1 MNNVLKKIQF
11 IIFPVSF
18 LLLGC
23 GNKNEVN
30 TIKASG
36 TIESVNITVSSKSS
50 GQIKK
55 LLVDEGSH
63 VKKGDLLAEIDHNL
77 LDIQLRQAEATVEL
91 ANAQLKLL
99 ISGSRK
105 EDIKQSEE
113 VLKQAKISLEQSK
126 ADKERMDKL
135 YSAGSVTK
143 KQLEDAETK
152 FDLTLAQYNS
162 AIENL
167 KKIRKI
173 ARPEEIEQSR
183 ANLKKNIAGVD
194 ILRQNIEDCKV
205 YAPTDGVIS
214 KKYVEAGEIVNPS
227 SSLLKLSDLET
238 VNLIIYVN
246 ETELGKVKLGQKAD
260 ITTDTYK
267 EKVYIGKIIFISP
280 EAEFT
285 PKNIQTQDERTKLV
299 FGVKIEIPNPQFE
312 LKPGMPA
319 DAKITF

>member
-1 MNNVLKKIQF
+1 
-11 IIFPVSF
+11 
-18 LLLGC
+18 
-23 GNKNEVN
+23 
-30 TIKASG
+30 
-36 TIESVNITVSSKSS
+36 VNITVSSKSS

-63 VKKGDLLAEIDHNL
+63 VKKGDLLVEIDHNL
-77 LDIQLRQAEATVEL
+77 LDIQLRQAEANVEL

-113 VLKQAKISLEQSK
+113 VLKQSKINLEQSK

-135 YSAGSVTK
+135 YRAGSVTK
-143 KQLEDAETK
+143 KQLEDAETR

-162 AIENL
+162 ANENL

-183 ANLKKNIAGVD
+183 ANLKKNIAGAD
-194 ILRQNIEDCKV
+194 ILKQNIEDCKV
-205 YAPTDGVIS
+205 YAPTDGIIS
-214 KKYVEAGEIVNPS
+214 KKYVEAGEIVNMN
-227 SSLLKLSDLET
+227 SSLMKLSDLET

-267 EKVYIGKIIFISP
+267 DKVYNGNIIFISP

-299 FGVKIEIPNPQFE
+299 FSVKIEIPNPQFE